1 MRFLRNSVT
10 AQKIN
15 NRMPANIKDVLENIK
30 DIYMTDSSLS
40 TLLDYERVLDELDLY
55 SFSNWKK
62 GELIEGPIY
71 EKYFVT
77 CSWMFPFREMPDPSG
92 AERLLNYGC
101 EVTFKRDKFVYPI
114 KVKSPDDYKPGTKSP
129 RMVERPIWVVTIT
142 IPKKLMSDIE
152 QGSIELEGETLDQ
165 EDIEQAYETGADEDV
180 YKTSDE
186 QQNAQAQPEQLP
198 AV

>member
-1 MRFLRNSVT
+1 
-10 AQKIN
+10 
-15 NRMPANIKDVLENIK
+15 MPANIKDILENIK

-55 SFSNWKK
+55 SFANWKK

-77 CSWMFPFREMPDPSG
+77 CSWMFPFRQMPDPSG

-101 EVTFKRDKFVYPI
+101 EVTFKRDKFVSI
-114 KVKSPDDYKPGTKSP
+114 KVRSPDDFKPGTKSP
-129 RMVERPIWVVTIT
+129 RMVERPIWTVTIT

-165 EDIEQAYETGADEDV
+165 EDITQAYETGADEDV
-180 YKTSDE
+180 YKTPDE
-186 QQNAQAQPEQLP
+186 QQNAQQVP
-198 AV
+198 AI